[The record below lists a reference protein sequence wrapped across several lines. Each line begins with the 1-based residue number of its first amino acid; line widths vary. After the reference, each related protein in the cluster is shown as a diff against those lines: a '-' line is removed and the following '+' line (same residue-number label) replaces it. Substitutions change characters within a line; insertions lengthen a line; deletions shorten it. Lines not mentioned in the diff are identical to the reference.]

1 MTQPP
6 TIWRNILYYGFLA
19 VCALGFGFSCCG
31 FLLYRL
37 LVKPLVF
44 LMMLLAILPL
54 VLFRQLHALAAEKNK
69 ENNVPVGKA

>member
-1 MTQPP
+1 MAQRP
-6 TIWRNILYYGFLA
+6 TLLRFVIYYGFLA

-69 ENNVPVGKA
+69 ENDIPVGKA